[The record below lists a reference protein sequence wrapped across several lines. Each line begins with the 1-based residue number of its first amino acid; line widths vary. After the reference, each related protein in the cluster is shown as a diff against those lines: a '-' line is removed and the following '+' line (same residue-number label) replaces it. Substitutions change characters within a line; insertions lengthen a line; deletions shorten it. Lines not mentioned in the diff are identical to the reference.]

1 MYLCFPVF
9 LMLLL
14 STTLVAFQY
23 FSSFAVFS
31 SGGACA
37 GTPEDEHNDRPSCSI
52 HTLQYFSSCFLVFLP
67 KLVYDEESD
76 HSNKA
81 VRKTPE
87 IESGHKV
94 SEEVK

>member
-52 HTLQYFSSCFLVFLP
+52 HENFNLQKTKTKTRWKMNQMAEYHAQLIHNFLVF
-67 KLVYDEESD
+67 KF
-76 HSNKA
+76 
-81 VRKTPE
+81 
-87 IESGHKV
+87 I
-94 SEEVK
+94 